1 MKQAGDSEDAPSL
14 ISTVNVL
21 KRKSEEQGEHKKLE
35 KSLNTLEKKR
45 KTLELFSNFRA

>member
-1 MKQAGDSEDAPSL
+1 MKHAGDSEDALSL
-14 ISTVNVL
+14 ISSVSVL